1 MSKKRAKKRTTN
13 KKSLLVMSVTLA
25 FIVLVLRIQTREL
38 EKEMKINAQENERL
52 LGQLQSEEERELEIE
67 ELTKYMQTKQYM
79 ESVARDKLG
88 LIYEGEKILK
98 PSN

>member
-1 MSKKRAKKRTTN
+1 
-13 KKSLLVMSVTLA
+13 MSVTLA